1 MSDLQTTLAD
11 LDDKVA
17 ALTKIRSDLADLRAG
32 EVTPTDP
39 DYQAKLRADV
49 VAENALVQARAAV
62 LVEIAHQA
70 ANIVR
75 SQGYMANKA
84 AQVLQTLSASAKM
97 DGRFF
102 AAADTAKQY
111 ILDLS
116 NGVDL
121 RDADAKAID
130 AWTRNFVAGGGFEG
144 ISATLYD
151 AIGVTP
157 PSPTPAPE
165 PDVAAA
171 SPDLEGPHHAPL
183 L

>member
-17 ALTKIRSDLADLRAG
+17 ALTKIRSELADLRAG

-49 VAENALVQARAAV
+49 VAENSLVEARAAV

-84 AQVLQTLSASAKM
+84 AQVLQTLSASAEM
-97 DGRFF
+97 DGRLF
-102 AAADTAKQY
+102 AATDASKQY
-111 ILDLS
+111 ILDLGG
-116 NGVDL
+116 GVNL
-121 RDADAKAID
+121 RDGDAKAID
-130 AWTRNFVAGGGFEG
+130 GWTRNFVMAGGFEG
-144 ISATLYD
+144 MSATLYD
-151 AIGVTP
+151 AIGV
-157 PSPTPAPE
+157 SPPAPVVV
-165 PDVAAA
+165 PAA
-171 SPDLEGPHHAPL
+171 DAPVEQVPA
-183 L
+183 